1 MNVEAAVRLS
11 GFHVDVPL
19 NRLEVI
25 PVVITNHQFGV
36 GTSHQGIPI
45 IDRVALL
52 AFFNNVYCHRVQ
64 LKDDKVLDPGD
75 QVRFWN
81 TPGEA
86 SRMLKQYLVCPPQVE
101 FLRSCKEE
109 YVSNLPLVSQP
120 DKSYRVRRIRLNAE
134 KVTSIL
140 SNPIFPVLRTDGNR

>member
-101 FLRSCKEE
+101 FGSSLFCVGNISQAGERRTLCYGQGRSRHNSLRSAFGT
-109 YVSNLPLVSQP
+109 YSVSSLTFATRS
-120 DKSYRVRRIRLNAE
+120 E
-134 KVTSIL
+134 
-140 SNPIFPVLRTDGNR
+140 